1 MRAPSPSVAAAA
13 AEAGHEAAAED
24 PSTAFDWRLGLA
36 LAGCAFEAY
45 NDIESADG
53 SASMKMTS
61 LGGTEITFV
70 DKDFLR
76 HKFAGLLEVTVKSAS
91 NLMRADWWPG
101 AKSDPFVVLNVGDSA
116 AVTSVVNQNLDPVW
130 DETFYLFV
138 SDPAS
143 QRLVLKVLDQD
154 IGKAD
159 DLLGTSMRGLQDL
172 VGGGIQEVDL
182 PLRGPKGATGSVRL
196 LMRFLPFDDVL
207 AGEAAASSM
216 GEPVLGSP
224 PAAITGS
231 EWRTLQREVLEQA
244 ANALFHPI
252 AYVDNPRTDTQAWVF
267 WKPEARHVCVAF
279 RGTEQVKWK
288 DILTDLRLAPVSL
301 DPEGVAETPFWERE
315 TGEQPASIEAAVAA
329 LQNKR
334 MEFRSS
340 VAEGIKGIFQRQ
352 DDGGEAAA
360 AAAAPGATASGRAG
374 GLEGEEAVWVHEGF
388 LEAYASVRPVV
399 LRLLDTVLAGEQEQ
413 WTLYITG
420 HSLGGA
426 LSTLCTFDCARRM
439 WRTTPTP
446 PRLVHYNYGS
456 PRVGNRA
463 FAAEFDRLVPNA
475 WRVANAND
483 AVTLVPRMLGYCHIG
498 HKAVLGADGLL
509 ELSRNSS
516 SALGEGA
523 DMANVALAAAVNLP
537 KLAEQLLAKQGDD
550 SNNAALL
557 SAAAAVASA
566 ASALAAARQQV
577 EDDGEVHTPEEV
589 QAMLEEEI
597 QAMQRLLDGSALNE
611 HLEPLYLE
619 NLRAA
624 IAKLGRGGH

>member
-1 MRAPSPSVAAAA
+1 MRAPSPSVTAAAA
-13 AEAGHEAAAED
+13 AEHDTAADD

-45 NDIESADG
+45 NDIESGEG
-53 SASMKMTS
+53 SPSMRMTS
-61 LGGTEITFV
+61 LGGTEIAFV

-76 HKFAGLLEVTVKSAS
+76 QKFAGLLEVTVKSAS

-116 AVTSVVNQNLDPVW
+116 AITSVINQNLDPVW
-130 DETFYLFV
+130 NETFYLFV
-138 SDPAS
+138 SDPAT
-143 QRLVLKVLDQD
+143 QRLVVKVLDQD
-154 IGKAD
+154 MGKAD
-159 DLLGTSMRGLQDL
+159 DLLGSAMRGLQDL
-172 VGGGIQEVDL
+172 AGGAARQVDL
-182 PLRGPKGATGSVRL
+182 PLRGPQGATGAVSL
-196 LMRFLPFDDVL
+196 ALRFLPFDDVL
-207 AGEAAASSM
+207 ASEAASSSM

-231 EWRTLQREVLEQA
+231 EWRTLQKEVLEPA
-244 ANALFHPI
+244 ANALFDPI

-267 WKPEARHVCVAF
+267 WNPERRHVCVAF

-301 DPEGVAETPFWERE
+301 DPEGVAETPFWERK

-329 LQNKR
+329 LQSKR
-334 MEFRSS
+334 MEFRASL
-340 VAEGIKGIFQRQ
+340 ADGLKGLLQRQ
-352 DDGGEAAA
+352 EEGAAATAAAQSAAPGGEAGG
-360 AAAAPGATASGRAG
+360 PG
-374 GLEGEEAVWVHEGF
+374 GEEPMWVHEGF

-399 LRLLDTVLAGEQEQ
+399 LRLLDTVLAGEQEP

-439 WRTTPTP
+439 WRTTPAA

-456 PRVGNRA
+456 PRVGNRT

-498 HKAVLGADGLL
+498 HKAVLGTEGVL
-509 ELSRNSS
+509 ELTRNSS
-516 SALGEGA
+516 RMLGEGA

-537 KLAEQLLAKQGDD
+537 KLAEQLLDKQGEEG
-550 SNNAALL
+550 SNAALL

-566 ASALAAARQQV
+566 ASALAAARQQA

-589 QAMLEEEI
+589 QAMLEEEVE
-597 QAMQRLLDGSALNE
+597 AMQRLLDGSALNE

-624 IAKLGRGGH
+624 IAKLGARGS